1 MIVQCKD
8 EDLEKNGYT
17 LTDTHTW
24 NSMTQPVQ
32 GLGWVKI
39 LLVALPN
46 ILKNELFN
54 IITNTHTYTYIQ
66 ISYTLTEFSIWIGK
80 G

>member
-1 MIVQCKD
+1 MIVQCKE
-8 EDLEKNGYT
+8 EDVEKNGYT
-17 LTDTHTW
+17 LTDTLTC
-24 NSMTQPVQ
+24 NSMIQPVQ

-54 IITNTHTYTYIQ
+54 IITNTHTYTYTQ
-66 ISYTLTEFSIWIGK
+66 ISYILTEFSI
-80 G
+80 